1 MATTIG
7 SAISR
12 VRNIIKAVRTDAFLT
27 DRFIYSLIIK
37 YADLYIKQELE
48 KKRIQALYP
57 LFRTLPCIDLIEVDK
72 VEACCDI
79 ESGCTFYRTKDELPE
94 ILLSLF
100 GPLIRS
106 VTSIDGSTIVERTE
120 PTTYQRLIK
129 TSGFKYNKTKYYWYL
144 NNHLYFPNL
153 GWPQVKVDAL
163 FQGDIAKFQCEDK
176 CIPVQESPTPIPDY
190 LFALIEQNVLKELGM
205 EIQIPQDPQMSDKQ
219 SLLRS

>member
-7 SAISR
+7 STISR
-12 VRNIIKAVRTDAFLT
+12 VRNVVKAVRTDAFLT
-27 DRFIYSLIIK
+27 DRFIYSLITK

-48 KKRIQALYP
+48 KKRLQALYS
-57 LFRTLPCIDLIEVDK
+57 LFRTLPCVDLIEVDK

-79 ESGCTFYRTKDELPE
+79 ESGCTFLRTKEKIPDVM
-94 ILLSLF
+94 ISVF

-129 TSGFKYNKTKYYWYL
+129 TSGYKYNKTKYYWYL
-144 NNHLYFPNL
+144 NGYLFFPNL

-163 FQGDIAKFQCEDK
+163 FQGDISKFQCDNK
-176 CIPVQESPTPIPDY
+176 CAPIQEAPTPIPDY

-205 EIQIPQDPQMSDKQ
+205 EIQIPQDPQTADKQ
-219 SLLRS
+219 SQLRS